1 MKNEFGNFEDLLKET
16 FDGFEADAPANAW
29 ANIQSGIK
37 PAATTGKSTGSKGLF
52 KFLAAAAVVG
62 GVAGGYFIFNSTT
75 KDTVADNKE
84 LTTIESPETQGQQTQ
99 VEKNSAV
106 TTISENKKDNS
117 VSPGSSEES
126 NNNSENNTT
135 VQNNGTEPTVVP
147 VQKDV
152 YKNEPVVE
160 RTENRTPEN
169 KNIESDAANSYQP
182 ANANINVDRLTGDVP
197 LTINFSN
204 GGSGVLYEWDFGDG
218 KEITKYP
225 SPQRTFDRA
234 GEYRVTLSVKDIK
247 GRVSTDYIIVKATA
261 KTSVSIPNIITP
273 NYDGINDRF
282 EVKLESV
289 KTIEGTILDKTGK
302 IIYQWY
308 MPNDSWDGRLS
319 DGSDAPAGDY
329 FYTIKYINSEDKTE
343 LKRGTVKLTR

>member
-37 PAATTGKSTGSKGLF
+37 PVATAGKGTGSKGVI

-62 GVAGGYFIFNSTT
+62 GVAGGYFIFNSNT

-84 LTTIESPETQGQQTQ
+84 LTTIESHQTQGQQTQ
-99 VEKNSAV
+99 VETNSPA
-106 TTISENKKDNS
+106 TTVSENTKDNS
-117 VSPGSSEES
+117 VSPGTSQEVNNTPE
-126 NNNSENNTT
+126 NNSVQDKTTETNNI
-135 VQNNGTEPTVVP
+135 P

-160 RTENRTPEN
+160 RTESRTPEN
-169 KNIESDAANSYQP
+169 KNTEPDAANNYQP
-182 ANANINVDRLTGDVP
+182 ANANINVDKLTGDVP
-197 LTINFSN
+197 LVINFSN
-204 GGSGVLYEWDFGDG
+204 GGSGVTYEWDFGDG
-218 KEITKYP
+218 KETTKYP
-225 SPQRTFDRA
+225 SPRRTFDEV
-234 GEYRVTLSVKDIK
+234 GEYRVTLTVKDTK

-261 KTSVSIPNIITP
+261 KTSVQIPNIITP
-273 NYDGINDRF
+273 NNDGFNDRF

-302 IIYQWY
+302 VIYQWY

-329 FYTIKYINSEDKTE
+329 FYTVKYINSEDKTE